1 MKVSVI
7 LPTYNY
13 AHYIEEAVESVLH
26 QTLSDF
32 ELIVIDDG
40 STDDT
45 PSVLS
50 RIDDPRVQIVRTPN
64 RGLCAAR
71 NEGLERARGEFIAFL
86 DADDRFRPDKLE
98 RQVRMMEAEPDL
110 ASVFTNFVRFDDNG
124 IFPKDQFFF
133 HPELAAI
140 ATRETR
146 DGGGRRVVG
155 DAFCTLL
162 SFNEIPAWGGVLL
175 FRTSSIKGLRFALE
189 GLHRGL
195 NGDLHF
201 GALAFRR
208 GGVGFITEPLAEVRR
223 HSKNATRRPSDI
235 PYAKLA
241 ALLLVA
247 QDSLSREQRS
257 VLDRS
262 LGRAWIGVGAHKA
275 SEGRKREAL
284 PLIARGL
291 RFKGARLSALK
302 NLALLLMPERAPN

>member
-26 QTLSDF
+26 QTFSDF
-32 ELIVIDDG
+32 ELIIVDDG

-45 PSVLS
+45 QSVLS
-50 RIDDPRVQIVRTPN
+50 RIDDPRIQIVSTPN
-64 RGLCAAR
+64 RGLCAAC
-71 NEGLERARGEFIAFL
+71 NEGLDRARGEFIAFL
-86 DADDRFRPDKLE
+86 GADDRFRPDKLE
-98 RQVRMMEAEPDL
+98 RQVGMMEAEPDL
-110 ASVFTNFVRFDDNG
+110 ATVFTNFVRFDEHG
-124 IFPKDQFFF
+124 FFPKDQFFF
-133 HPELAAI
+133 YPELATI

-146 DGGGRRVVG
+146 DGGGRRVIG
-155 DAFCTLL
+155 DPFCTLV
-162 SFNEIPAWGGVLL
+162 SFNEIPAWSGVML
-175 FRTSSIKGLRFALE
+175 FRASSIRGLRFALR

-208 GGVGFITEPLAEVRR
+208 GGVGFITEPLVEVRR
-223 HSKNATRRPSDI
+223 HSENVTRRPSDI

-241 ALLLVA
+241 ALLLVE

-257 VLDRS
+257 VLNRS

-275 SEGRKREAL
+275 SEGRKREAI

-291 RFKGARLSALK
+291 QFKGARLSALK
-302 NLALLLMPERAPN
+302 NLALLVMPERVPN